1 LRRYAAALIGHRY
14 SVRLAR
20 TREDVEAA
28 LRLRFEVFN
37 LELHEGLTESFF
49 TGLDEDEFDRVCE
62 HLIVIDEYGK
72 RRWNL
77 PYADGRNGTTKR
89 SRILQCPRVRLHPL
103 RANLE
108 SPD

>member
-1 LRRYAAALIGHRY
+1 MSATEMQEARHRTVSQRGSPRLIGNRY
-14 SVRLAR
+14 GVRLAR

-49 TGLDEDEFDRVCE
+49 TGLDEDEFDQFCD
-62 HLIVIDEYGK
+62 HLIVVDESRGK

-77 PYADGRNGTTKR
+77 PYADGRHCR
-89 SRILQCPRVRLHPL
+89 
-103 RANLE
+103 
-108 SPD
+108 